1 MRTRLNVSIDK
12 DVADE
17 ARALRL
23 NVSHVAERALA
34 EAIRQERLRLWRDEN
49 AAALTERAEWLDE
62 NGLPLA
68 DLQTWQP

>member
-23 NVSHVAERALA
+23 NVSHVAEQALA